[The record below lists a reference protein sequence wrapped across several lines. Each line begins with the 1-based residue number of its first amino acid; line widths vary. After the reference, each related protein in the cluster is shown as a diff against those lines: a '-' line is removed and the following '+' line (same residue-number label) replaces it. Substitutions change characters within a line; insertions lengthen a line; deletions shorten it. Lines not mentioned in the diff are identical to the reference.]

1 MVSGTVIADDAFRDD
16 PIIFEDLAGGATEQ
30 VYPAED
36 VLRSQTLDSDMHGS
50 LVVQQVAA
58 APA

>member
-16 PIIFEDLAGGATEQ
+16 PIIFEDLAGATEQ

-50 LVVQQVAA
+50 LVVQQVAV